1 MIGLCSLGHRISRES
16 FLKIAA
22 LFVLAVSLYAGIS
35 MLFVQNKWDWAWNP
49 NNQFGFF
56 ANRNH
61 MATLMVMASL
71 VGVGSLFVYLKKKNW
86 IAFIIMLLATGI
98 ICWAILG
105 YSVSRAG
112 LILLISF
119 QVIWF
124 VFVVKKHLN
133 YKLVTSFLVLFS
145 LAVILFLLS
154 DTKLEDRVEKL
165 V

>member
-1 MIGLCSLGHRISRES
+1 
-16 FLKIAA
+16 
-22 LFVLAVSLYAGIS
+22 
-35 MLFVQNKWDWAWNP
+35 MLFVQKMNGNGAWDP

-61 MATLMVMASL
+61 MATLMVMGSL
-71 VGVGSLFVYLKKKNW
+71 VGVGSLFGYLKKKNW
-86 IAFIIMLLATGI
+86 MAFLLMLLSTGI

-112 LILLISF
+112 LILFILF

-154 DTKLEDRVEKL
+154 DTSLEIGLKI
-165 V
+165 